1 MNMNTPQILK
11 VENLKVVFDSAK
23 GYITAVKDVNFA
35 LRKGEILALVGE
47 SGSGKTVL
55 CKSLM
60 GLLPGNALCTGTKSK
75 GLRYAMIFQDPL
87 TALDPSMKVGRQIA
101 EAIYIYEKSCG
112 RKPVRSQVNR
122 RVIELLETVGID
134 NAEERSR
141 MYPHEF
147 SGGMRQRVVI
157 AIALAAKPQILLA
170 DEPTTALDVKTQA
183 QILALLGNLREKLR
197 MSIILVSH
205 DLRVVRQIADRTA
218 VMKDGEIVEIESVDR
233 IFEKPKH
240 TYTKELLEAS
250 NAVHAIDNDIKN
262 ENKTNKNAGN
272 INDKAAAI
280 LEINHLSHSFKLGR
294 KKRKTVFTDLSFSVN
309 KNEIIGIIGASG
321 SGKSTLAKCI
331 MGIIKPEKG
340 VINFIGQQGRKNDG
354 SIQIVFQDSTS
365 SLDPR
370 MKIAD
375 IIAEPL
381 RINHIKTK
389 RNGAREEAAFQLKY
403 VGLDQSYL
411 DRYPAELSGGQRQR
425 VAIARALCTEPEL
438 LIADEALSALD
449 VSTQKQI
456 VELFRHIRQ
465 EHDCTILFISHDLEL
480 VNSLCDRIIKIDD
493 K

>member
-183 QILALLGNLREKLR
+183 QILALLGNLREKLQ

-205 DLRVVRQIADRTA
+205 DLRVVRQIADRAA

-240 TYTKELLEAS
+240 AYTKELLEAS

-262 ENKTNKNAGN
+262 ENKTNKNDGN
-272 INDKAAAI
+272 INDNAAI

-294 KKRKTVFTDLSFSVN
+294 KSRKTVFTNLSFSVN

-375 IIAEPL
+375 IIAEQ
-381 RINHIKTK
+381 T
-389 RNGAREEAAFQLKY
+389 
-403 VGLDQSYL
+403 
-411 DRYPAELSGGQRQR
+411 
-425 VAIARALCTEPEL
+425 T
-438 LIADEALSALD
+438 
-449 VSTQKQI
+449 
-456 VELFRHIRQ
+456 
-465 EHDCTILFISHDLEL
+465 
-480 VNSLCDRIIKIDD
+480 
-493 K
+493 

>member
-183 QILALLGNLREKLR
+183 QILALLGNLREKLQ

-205 DLRVVRQIADRTA
+205 DLRVVRQIADRAA

-240 TYTKELLEAS
+240 AYTKELLEAS

-262 ENKTNKNAGN
+262 ENKTNKNDGN
-272 INDKAAAI
+272 INDNAAI

-294 KKRKTVFTDLSFSVN
+294 KSRKTVFTDLSFSVN

-389 RNGAREEAAFQLKY
+389 RKGAREEAAFQLKY
-403 VGLDQSYL
+403 VGCEIMVHKS
-411 DRYPAELSGGQRQR
+411 
-425 VAIARALCTEPEL
+425 
-438 LIADEALSALD
+438 
-449 VSTQKQI
+449 
-456 VELFRHIRQ
+456 F
-465 EHDCTILFISHDLEL
+465 
-480 VNSLCDRIIKIDD
+480 
-493 K
+493 

>member
-1 MNMNTPQILK
+1 MNKNTPQILK

-23 GYITAVKDVNFA
+23 GDITAVKDVNFA

-101 EAIYIYEKSCG
+101 EAIYIYEKSCC

-183 QILALLGNLREKLR
+183 QILALLGNLREKLQ

-205 DLRVVRQIADRTA
+205 DLRVVRQIADRAA

-240 TYTKELLEAS
+240 AYTKELLEAS

-262 ENKTNKNAGN
+262 ENKTNKNDGN
-272 INDKAAAI
+272 INDNAAI

-294 KKRKTVFTDLSFSVN
+294 KSRKTVFTDLS
-309 KNEIIGIIGASG
+309 
-321 SGKSTLAKCI
+321 
-331 MGIIKPEKG
+331 P
-340 VINFIGQQGRKNDG
+340 
-354 SIQIVFQDSTS
+354 
-365 SLDPR
+365 
-370 MKIAD
+370 
-375 IIAEPL
+375 
-381 RINHIKTK
+381 
-389 RNGAREEAAFQLKY
+389 
-403 VGLDQSYL
+403 
-411 DRYPAELSGGQRQR
+411 
-425 VAIARALCTEPEL
+425 
-438 LIADEALSALD
+438 
-449 VSTQKQI
+449 
-456 VELFRHIRQ
+456 
-465 EHDCTILFISHDLEL
+465 
-480 VNSLCDRIIKIDD
+480 
-493 K
+493 

>member
-183 QILALLGNLREKLR
+183 QILALLGNLREKLQ

-205 DLRVVRQIADRTA
+205 DLRVVRQIADRAA

-240 TYTKELLEAS
+240 AYTKELLEAS

-294 KKRKTVFTDLSFSVN
+294 KSRKTVFTDLSFSVN

-340 VINFIGQQGRKNDG
+340 IINFIGQQGRKNDG

-389 RNGAREEAAFQLKY
+389 RKGAREEAAFQLKY
-403 VGLDQSYL
+403 VGLDQS
-411 DRYPAELSGGQRQR
+411 
-425 VAIARALCTEPEL
+425 
-438 LIADEALSALD
+438 
-449 VSTQKQI
+449 
-456 VELFRHIRQ
+456 
-465 EHDCTILFISHDLEL
+465 
-480 VNSLCDRIIKIDD
+480 
-493 K
+493 

>member
-87 TALDPSMKVGRQIA
+87 TALDPSMKVGRQVA

-183 QILALLGNLREKLR
+183 QILALLGNLREKLQ

-205 DLRVVRQIADRTA
+205 DLRVVRQVADRAA

-240 TYTKELLEAS
+240 AYTKELLEAS

-262 ENKTNKNAGN
+262 ENKSDGN
-272 INDKAAAI
+272 INNNAAI

-294 KKRKTVFTDLSFSVN
+294 KSRKTVFTDLSFYVN

-365 SLDPR
+365 SLDPH

-389 RNGAREEAAFQLKY
+389 RKGAREEAAFQLKY
-403 VGLDQSYL
+403 VGLDESYL

-425 VAIARALCTEPEL
+425 IGLACSDSESTLHGTET
-438 LIADEALSALD
+438 ADS
-449 VSTQKQI
+449 
-456 VELFRHIRQ
+456 R
-465 EHDCTILFISHDLEL
+465 
-480 VNSLCDRIIKIDD
+480 
-493 K
+493 

>member
-1 MNMNTPQILK
+1 MNKNTPQILK

-101 EAIYIYEKSCG
+101 EAIYIYEKSCC

-183 QILALLGNLREKLR
+183 QILALLGNLREKLQ

-205 DLRVVRQIADRTA
+205 DLRVVRQIADRAA

-240 TYTKELLEAS
+240 AYTKELLEAS

-262 ENKTNKNAGN
+262 ENKTNKNDGN
-272 INDKAAAI
+272 INDNAAI

-294 KKRKTVFTDLSFSVN
+294 KSRKTVFTDLSFSVN

-389 RNGAREEAAFQLKY
+389 RKGAREEAACQLKY
-403 VGLDQSYL
+403 V
-411 DRYPAELSGGQRQR
+411 
-425 VAIARALCTEPEL
+425 
-438 LIADEALSALD
+438 
-449 VSTQKQI
+449 
-456 VELFRHIRQ
+456 
-465 EHDCTILFISHDLEL
+465 
-480 VNSLCDRIIKIDD
+480 
-493 K
+493 